1 MTSDFEVHPVGTSR
15 AIAMQRAALRTIE
28 LMCSQAEIDGD
39 AKKWLRMIAVAAA
52 GHETANPMGANDAD
66 PA

>member
-1 MTSDFEVHPVGTSR
+1 MTIDFEVHPVGTSR
-15 AIAMQRAALRTIE
+15 AIAMQRNALRTIE
-28 LMCSQAEIDGD
+28 MMCRQAAIDD
-39 AKKWLRMIAVAAA
+39 DPQKWLRMIAVAAA